1 MITQLENL
9 GTEINSTIPFT
20 DTDLNNLM
28 TLGSL
33 IKSNTSLIT
42 TDLYNDLS
50 NMMNNQLKLIEDGVT
65 NVNPYLINLLDL
77 QLFVAMYNLI

>member
-1 MITQLENL
+1 MITLLENL